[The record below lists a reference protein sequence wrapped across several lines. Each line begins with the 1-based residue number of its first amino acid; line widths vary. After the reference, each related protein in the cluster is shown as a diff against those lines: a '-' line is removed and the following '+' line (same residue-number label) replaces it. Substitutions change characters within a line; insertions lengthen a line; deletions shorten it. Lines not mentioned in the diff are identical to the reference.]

1 MYKVW
6 YHLRGWMQVDLVE
19 GSTLALRRAADLLD
33 NPDVELAGIEDPTGD
48 LVAREF
54 FIKFLEG
61 YQLRKLDERPVAVQQ
76 WHVEVRSP
84 LAVQRD
90 IADGWVRW
98 SAETDR
104 GAADRRAAEVEKLFG
119 VGRVRV
125 AGATPV
131 SLV

>member
-33 NPDVELAGIEDPTGD
+33 NPDVDLAGIEDPSGD
-48 LVAREF
+48 LVERGF

-61 YQLRKLDERPVAVQQ
+61 YQLRKLDANPVAVQQ

-84 LAVQRD
+84 LTVQRD
-90 IADGWVRW
+90 IADEWVRW

-104 GAADRRAAEVEKLFG
+104 DAAERRAAEVEKLFG
-119 VGRVRV
+119 AGRVRV
-125 AGATPV
+125 AGATPA
-131 SLV
+131 SR